1 MVIRMGKTLVIAE
14 KPSVGRDLAGALDG
28 VFQRRKLDDIKP
40 KRGRKKAE
48 PETAEE
54 VVEKATSKPKATRTT
69 RDEAVFLESDD
80 YVITWAVGHLV
91 QLAEP
96 EEYDEKWKKWRMADL
111 PIVPPN
117 GFKLVPR
124 DAKAKKQLKLI
135 ETLLKRDDIDDVIN
149 ACDAGR
155 EGELIFAYVYESV
168 FGVSA
173 TNADAP
179 LSVQRL
185 WISSMTKQAIREG
198 FEKLRPGTQMNSL
211 ELAARS
217 RSEADWLVGM
227 NATRAATIRGRAWVG
242 GVVSLGRVQTPTLG
256 LIVKRERE
264 IQAFVPEPYRLV
276 HATFQPPYQ
285 GIWFEGDETRIFAPL
300 ERADEIV
307 AKVSGVDGT
316 VEKVERKEQSE
327 RAPLLY
333 DLTSLQRDANR
344 RYGFS
349 ARRTLQAA
357 QSLYEGKK
365 AITYPRT
372 SSRYLSGD
380 MVPQLKPTA
389 GTLVPIDDY
398 RKAAEYVLALDQLP
412 LQRVINDAKVDDH
425 HAIIPTDVDHDIEAF
440 TPDERR
446 VFDLVARRFLAVF
459 HPPARYARTTVIT
472 LVEEERFRTR
482 GKITLEAG
490 WRAVYGL
497 EPDHERQSEE
507 EEKEGGEIPALQE
520 GQTVRCI
527 AAEIEDKMTKP
538 PPRYT
543 EATLLSAME
552 TAGKL
557 IDDEELREAMKDSGL
572 GTPATRAETI
582 EVLIRREYI
591 ERVGK
596 DLQATPKGIQ
606 VITMLEENK
615 LTSPELTGDWE
626 HKLAEIEGGSG
637 NREKFMK
644 GIADFTKETVDQIAA
659 LDKEKLRPERVELG
673 PCPRCGAVT
682 GEIIREN
689 SKAYGCTSWK
699 SREETGC
706 GFVIWKR
713 VASRTLTPEI
723 ARQLLEER
731 RTREVLSGFRSRNGK
746 PFRARLVLNDEDKI
760 EFEFPVRAQSKEPAA
775 TE

>member
-1 MVIRMGKTLVIAE
+1 MKTLIIAE
-14 KPSVGRDLAGALDG
+14 KPSVGRDIAGALDG
-28 VFQRRKLDDIKP
+28 VFQKRTLADLSP
-40 KRGRKKAE
+40 KAKKATKDE
-48 PETAEE
+48 PT
-54 VVEKATSKPKATRTT
+54 
-69 RDEAVFLESDD
+69 FLESDN
-80 YVITWAVGHLV
+80 YVITRAVGHLV

-135 ETLLKRDDIDDVIN
+135 ETLLKRDDIDQVIN

-168 FGVSA
+168 FGASA
-173 TNADAP
+173 TSPDP
-179 LSVQRL
+179 PKPVERL

-198 FEKLRPGTQMNSL
+198 FERLRPGPQMQSL
-211 ELAARS
+211 EDAARS

-256 LIVKRERE
+256 MIVKRERE

-285 GIWFEGDETRIFAPL
+285 GIWFEGDETRIFGDL
-300 ERADEIV
+300 ERADRI
-307 AKVSGVDGT
+307 
-316 VEKVERKEQSE
+316 VEKVKGKTGRIESVERKEQSE

-349 ARRTLQAA
+349 ARRTLSAA

-372 SSRYLSGD
+372 SSRFLSGD
-380 MVPQLKPTA
+380 LVAQLKPTA
-389 GTLVPIDDY
+389 ETLVPISEY
-398 RKAAEYVLALDQLP
+398 SNAARYVLALDQLP
-412 LQRVINDAKVDDH
+412 LGRVVNDAKVDDH
-425 HAIIPTDVDHDIEAF
+425 HAIIPTDIAHDLNEF
-440 TPDERR
+440 SPDERR
-446 VFDLVARRFLAVF
+446 IFDLIARRFLAVF
-459 HPPARYARTTVIT
+459 HPPARYARTTVVT
-472 LVEEERFRTR
+472 EVEQERFRTR
-482 GKITLEAG
+482 GKVTLEAG
-490 WRAVYGL
+490 WRGVYGL
-497 EPDHERQSEE
+497 EADDPQKQKQDEDT
-507 EEKEGGEIPALQE
+507 EGEGELPELKQ
-520 GQTVRCI
+520 GQQVRCVD
-527 AAEIEDKMTKP
+527 AESEAKQTKP

-557 IDDEELREAMKDSGL
+557 VDEEELREAMKESGL
-572 GTPATRAETI
+572 GTPATRAEII
-582 EVLIRREYI
+582 ETLIRREYV

-606 VITMLEENK
+606 VITMLEGHP

-626 HKLAEIEGGSG
+626 KRLADIEHGS
-637 NREKFMK
+637 
-644 GIADFTKETVDQIAA
+644 DD
-659 LDKEKLRPERVELG
+659 
-673 PCPRCGAVT
+673 
-682 GEIIREN
+682 
-689 SKAYGCTSWK
+689 
-699 SREETGC
+699 
-706 GFVIWKR
+706 
-713 VASRTLTPEI
+713 
-723 ARQLLEER
+723 
-731 RTREVLSGFRSRNGK
+731 
-746 PFRARLVLNDEDKI
+746 RARFME
-760 EFEFPVRAQSKEPAA
+760 E
-775 TE
+775 

>member
-1 MVIRMGKTLVIAE
+1 VAKTLVIAE
-14 KPSVGRDLAGALDG
+14 KPSVGRDLASALDG
-28 VFQRRKLDDIKP
+28 PFQRRKLEDIKP
-40 KRGRKKAE
+40 KRSRKKADDD
-48 PETAEE
+48 TNEE
-54 VVEKATSKPKATRTT
+54 VVEKAKSTSKSRT

-96 EEYDEKWKKWRMADL
+96 EEYDEKWKRWRMADL

-124 DAKAKKQLKLI
+124 DAKSKKQLKLI
-135 ETLLKRDDIDDVIN
+135 ETLLKRDDIDRIIN

-168 FGVSA
+168 FGESA
-173 TNADAP
+173 TSKDAP
-179 LSVQRL
+179 KPVERL
-185 WISSMTKQAIREG
+185 WISSMTKTAIRDG
-198 FEKLRPGTQMNSL
+198 FEKLRPGTQMQHL
-211 ELAARS
+211 EDAARS

-242 GVVSLGRVQTPTLG
+242 GVVSLGRVQTPTLAM
-256 LIVKRERE
+256 IVKRERE

-276 HATFQPPYQ
+276 HGTFQPPYQ
-285 GIWFEGDETRIFAPL
+285 GLWFEGDETRIFGDL
-300 ERADEIV
+300 ERADRIV
-307 AKVSGVDGT
+307 AKVSGQDGT
-316 VEKVERKEQSE
+316 IEKIERKEQSE

-357 QSLYEGKK
+357 QSLYEAKK

-372 SSRYLSGD
+372 SSRFLSGD

-389 GTLVPIDDY
+389 ATLQPVGEY
-398 RKAAEYVLALDQLP
+398 RAAAEYVLGLDQLP
-412 LQRVINDAKVDDH
+412 LQRVVNDAKVDDH
-425 HAIIPTDVDHDIEAF
+425 HAIIPTDIDHDMEAL

-446 VFDLVARRFLAVF
+446 VFDLIARRFLAVF

-472 LVEEERFRTR
+472 NVEEERFRTR
-482 GKITLEAG
+482 GKVTLEAG
-490 WRAVYGL
+490 WRAVYGV
-497 EPDHERQSEE
+497 EPDQERQSEDE
-507 EEKEGGEIPALQE
+507 AEGGEIPVLQE

-527 AAEIEDKMTKP
+527 AAEIEEKMTRP

-557 IDDEELREAMKDSGL
+557 IDDEELREAMKQSGL

-582 EVLIRREYI
+582 ETLIRREYI

-606 VITMLEENK
+606 VVTMLEEHK

-626 HKLAEIEGGSG
+626 HKLSDIEHGRG
-637 NREKFMK
+637 NRDTFMK
-644 GIADFTKETVDQIAA
+644 GIADFAKETVDQIAA

-673 PCPRCGAVT
+673 LCPRCGAET

-699 SREETGC
+699 SREEVGC

-713 VASRTLTPEI
+713 VAGRTLTPEI
-723 ARQLLEER
+723 ARQLIEER